1 MSFIYFV
8 LEKVMA
14 KSKRKKKKQSTAAA
28 NFLVVVIIVI
38 FWLLL
43 SVAFELPF
51 LDLVKD
57 TPDATQDPIST
68 ATATPTNN
76 ATPTPN
82 VGNNVTPAPGTT
94 ATPTPEATSTA
105 QPGTETKNYFLFVY
119 KDGAIAYNEQAGYT
133 YAGDLD
139 KQALVRDAL
148 NKLATLLNYN
158 VKYNTI
164 ILDENGLHVDLSAT
178 GAPFVK
184 GAYIVPT
191 GLFPTEYSTY
201 DQEVFGILDSICFTA
216 KDILGSNVG
225 VFITM
230 DGAAMD
236 FGGQLVMDTTFS
248 TDIPYLGYTYYHEN
262 YNPQQDVYSVAM
274 NSGVPLTFATNVKYY
289 FHGTIGTKQV
299 DVTLTANLEADLV
312 VIKLMSMDDTPMYV
326 MTVDSNKVMV
336 SDPSD
341 TTVKIVLYQ
350 DGNDNLLGEWQTIS
364 GGTTLVDNVSLDFM
378 RYELNQ

>member
-1 MSFIYFV
+1 
-8 LEKVMA
+8 MA
-14 KSKRKKKKQSTAAA
+14 NKRKKKKQSNIAA
-28 NFLVVVIIVI
+28 NFLLVVIVVI

-57 TPDATQDPIST
+57 DVDRTQDIST
-68 ATATPTNN
+68 ATPTANF

-82 VGNNVTPAPGTT
+82 ISGNTTPEPGTT
-94 ATPTPEATSTA
+94 ETPTPTESPTSDPQANSQTR
-105 QPGTETKNYFLFVY
+105 TYFLFVY
-119 KDGAIAYNEQAGYT
+119 KDGASAYNEQASYT
-133 YAGDLD
+133 YTGELD
-139 KQALVRDAL
+139 KQLLVKDAL
-148 NKLATLLNYN
+148 SKLATLLNYN

-184 GAYIVPT
+184 DAYTLPT
-191 GLFPTEYSTY
+191 GVFPADYSTY
-201 DQEVFGILDSICFTA
+201 DQQVFGILDSICFTA

-225 VFITM
+225 IFITM

-262 YNPQQDVYSVAM
+262 YNPQVDIYSIAM
-274 NSGVPLTFATNVKYY
+274 AQGVPLTFATNVKYY
-289 FHGTIGTKQV
+289 FHGTIGTRQV
-299 DVTLTANLEADLV
+299 DVTLTANLEADMV
-312 VIKLMSMDDTPMYV
+312 VIKIMSMDDVPMYV
-326 MTVDSNKVMV
+326 LTTDSNKVMV
-336 SDPSD
+336 SDFSD
-341 TTVKIVLYQ
+341 TTIRIVLYQ
-350 DGNDNLLGEWQTIS
+350 DANSNLLGEWQTIS
-364 GGTTLVDNVSLDFM
+364 GGNTLVDNVSLEFM